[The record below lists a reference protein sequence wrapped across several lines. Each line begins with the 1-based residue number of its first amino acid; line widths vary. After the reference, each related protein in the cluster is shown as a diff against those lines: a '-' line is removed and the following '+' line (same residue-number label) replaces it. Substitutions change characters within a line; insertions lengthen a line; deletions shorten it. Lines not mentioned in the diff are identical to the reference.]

1 MSGKRTRP
9 DADDAE
15 LAMLSA
21 FLDGELSPAEEASLL
36 DQLAQRP
43 DLQDALDALATGI
56 AARTASFADADL
68 DAVDADALAA
78 RILGDIDAAAIESSA
93 GAALALSQSV
103 VDGVAS
109 AGQTQRL
116 NQLIDAG
123 FADVTAGFVATI
135 DVTRAAT
142 GSAEVQVAAALARLP
157 DHVMAKVERQERAWA
172 LTAGAVDGQLSAAE
186 AQELVGLV
194 GADAAHYDSLVD
206 AHAHSLHVGEALRA
220 AAESPAFVAAAE
232 KAGAAAM
239 QAIFAVQKNESERS
253 AKATSTSTTTAA
265 PSFAARLRGWFSSG
279 PVGPLVAAGA
289 AAGVFIVLSRP
300 EPPTTASPD
309 PGAFAALQQAFL
321 DAAAPVVL
329 ADNRALEGGELAVIG
344 DNSAD
349 VLAIDGTNSTVVF
362 ATAES
367 NITVIWVDGID
378 AEDDDKEQGT

>member
-21 FLDGELSPAEEASLL
+21 FLDGELSPAEEATLL

-43 DLQDALDALATGI
+43 DLQDALDALASGI
-56 AARTASFADADL
+56 AARTSSLAHDDL
-68 DAVDADALAA
+68 DTVDADALAA
-78 RILGDIDAAAIESSA
+78 RILGEIDAAAIPSSA
-93 GAALALSQSV
+93 GAALALGQSV

-116 NQLIDAG
+116 HELIDAG
-123 FADVTAGFVATI
+123 FADATAGFVATV

-142 GSAEVQVAAALARLP
+142 ASAEVAVAAALARLP

-172 LTAGAVDGQLSAAE
+172 LTAGAVDGQLSVAE
-186 AQELVGLV
+186 AQELVGLA
-194 GADAAHYDSLVD
+194 GADADHYDALVD
-206 AHAHSLHVGEALRA
+206 AHAHSLHVGEALRV

-232 KAGAAAM
+232 KAGAAAL
-239 QAIFAVQKNESERS
+239 QAIFAVQKNESEN
-253 AKATSTSTTTAA
+253 ALKPKASTSTTTA
-265 PSFAARLRGWFSSG
+265 PSLGARLRSWFTSG
-279 PVGPLVAAGA
+279 PVGPLVAATA
-289 AAGVFIVLSRP
+289 AAGVFVVLSRP
-300 EPPTTASPD
+300 EPLTTASPD

-362 ATAES
+362 STAES

-378 AEDDDKEQGT
+378 ADDDDKEQGT